1 MSPTDPKK
9 IYYTLIKFI
18 GIACIIGG
26 IISLIVSVFD
36 YKNNFAAA
44 LTGYFIMAILLIAL
58 LMLIFSKYSTVN
70 KALVLMNAFPFII
83 LLVSIICLIIILLQY
98 QSSIDG
104 AYVSMQYY
112 SKSSNALLTLL
123 LIIIIYGS
131 SLSTEM
137 YKSNPTN
144 LPSNAPIMDVD
155 IPFIILFF
163 ALWFFGYVVVIRDIL
178 KYNTTDDRNEYYIT
192 LTEEN

>member
-1 MSPTDPKK
+1 MSTFFDSK
-9 IYYTLIKFI
+9 ILKII
-18 GIACIIGG
+18 GTGFMIGG

-58 LMLIFSKYSTVN
+58 IMLIISKAYKGIKVN
-70 KALVLMNAFPFII
+70 EALVWINACPFII

-155 IPFIILFF
+155 IPFIVLFF

>member
-1 MSPTDPKK
+1 MSSRLTN
-9 IYYTLIKFI
+9 LIKTI
-18 GIACIIGG
+18 GTGFMIGG

-44 LTGYFIMAILLIAL
+44 LTGYFIMAILLIMLLL
-58 LMLIFSKYSTVN
+58 LMSTKIKTVN
-70 KALVLMNAFPFII
+70 NALILINACPFII

-155 IPFIILFF
+155 IPFIVLFF

>member
-1 MSPTDPKK
+1 MSS
-9 IYYTLIKFI
+9 INYYSRIIPII
-18 GIACIIGG
+18 GTGFMIGG

-36 YKNNFAAA
+36 YKNNYAAA

-58 LMLIFSKYSTVN
+58 LMLIFSKYTTVN

-83 LLVSIICLIIILLQY
+83 LLVSIICLISILLQH
-98 QSSIDG
+98 QSSIDEL
-104 AYVSMQYY
+104 YVSMQYY

-131 SLSTEM
+131 SLSNEM
-137 YKSNPTN
+137 YKSTSANM
-144 LPSNAPIMDVD
+144 PSNALIMDVD

-192 LTEEN
+192 LTEENEPT

>member
-1 MSPTDPKK
+1 MPSINPGIIK
-9 IYYTLIKFI
+9 II
-18 GIACIIGG
+18 GAGFMAGG
-26 IISLIVSVFD
+26 IISLIISVFD
-36 YKNNFAAA
+36 YKNNYAAA
-44 LTGYFIMAILLIAL
+44 LTGYFIMAIILIML
-58 LMLIFSKYSTVN
+58 LMLIFSKFNTVN

-83 LLVSIICLIIILLQY
+83 LLVSIICLISILLQH
-98 QSSIDG
+98 QSSIDEL
-104 AYVSMQYY
+104 YVSMQYY

-155 IPFIILFF
+155 IPFIVLFF

-192 LTEEN
+192 LTEENEPT

>member
-1 MSPTDPKK
+1 MSLVDPKIIK
-9 IYYTLIKFI
+9 II
-18 GIACIIGG
+18 GSGFMIGG

-36 YKNNFAAA
+36 YKNNFTAA
-44 LTGYFIMAILLIAL
+44 LTGYFFMAILLIML
-58 LMLIFSKYSTVN
+58 LTLIFTKYSTVN
-70 KALVLMNAFPFII
+70 KALVWINAFPFII

-155 IPFIILFF
+155 IPFIVLFF

>member
-1 MSPTDPKK
+1 MSADPKR
-9 IYYTLIKFI
+9 IYYTIIKCI
-18 GIACIIGG
+18 GIAFISGG

-58 LMLIFSKYSTVN
+58 LMLIFSKYTTVN
-70 KALVLMNAFPFII
+70 KALVWMNAFPFII
-83 LLVSIICLIIILLQY
+83 LLVSIICLISILLIH
-98 QSSIDG
+98 QSSIDEL
-104 AYVSMQYY
+104 YVSMQYY

-144 LPSNAPIMDVD
+144 LSFNAPIMDVD
-155 IPFIILFF
+155 IPFVILFF
-163 ALWFFGYVVVIRDIL
+163 ALWFFGYVVVISDIL

>member
-1 MSPTDPKK
+1 MSTFFDSK
-9 IYYTLIKFI
+9 ILKII
-18 GIACIIGG
+18 GTGFMIGG

-58 LMLIFSKYSTVN
+58 IMLIISKAYKCIKKVN
-70 KALVLMNAFPFII
+70 EALVWINACPFII

-155 IPFIILFF
+155 IPFIVLFF